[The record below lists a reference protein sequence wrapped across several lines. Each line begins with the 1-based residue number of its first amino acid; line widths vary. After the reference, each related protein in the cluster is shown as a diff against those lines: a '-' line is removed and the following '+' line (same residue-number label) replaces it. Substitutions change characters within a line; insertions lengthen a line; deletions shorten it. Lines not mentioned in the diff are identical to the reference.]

1 MTTPLRETRMHQETQ
16 MRRGTHVALTAAL
29 LLALALSLFMQLW
42 ALPTEIERV
51 ITTFPETA
59 PLAVPSV
66 VWEVVAIGCW
76 QVTILIGL
84 RLVMLARRN
93 RLNASAYGW
102 LRAIVGFLLAFF
114 ALVVTA
120 FVALNVMGYT
130 TPGVIY
136 GLIGAGLIA
145 LIASGSLA
153 VFLST
158 RK

>member
-1 MTTPLRETRMHQETQ
+1 
-16 MRRGTHVALTAAL
+16 
-29 LLALALSLFMQLW
+29 
-42 ALPTEIERV
+42 
-51 ITTFPETA
+51 
-59 PLAVPSV
+59 
-66 VWEVVAIGCW
+66 
-76 QVTILIGL
+76 
-84 RLVMLARRN
+84 MLARRN
-93 RLNASAYGW
+93 RLNVSAYGW